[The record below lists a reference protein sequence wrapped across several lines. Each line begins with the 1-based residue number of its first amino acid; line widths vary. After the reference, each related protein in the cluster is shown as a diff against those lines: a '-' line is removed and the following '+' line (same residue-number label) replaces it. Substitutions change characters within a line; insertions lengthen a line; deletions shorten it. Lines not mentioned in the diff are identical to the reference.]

1 MSQSQAGGE
10 MDRQSA
16 IGAWRKRL
24 GKALGN
30 SGPGKQLFD
39 SDRVWEEAAAEWGL
53 LGVVGSRSALG
64 AFRHS

>member
-10 MDRQSA
+10 MDQQSA
-16 IGAWRKRL
+16 TGAWRKRL

-30 SGPGKQLFD
+30 SGPGKQLFE
-39 SDRVWEEAAAEWGL
+39 SGRVWEEEAAGPGL
-53 LGVVGSRSALG
+53 RGAGSRFALA